1 MRIERENYRK
11 SFYLFNWL
19 CKYLFFL
26 TLFISVNISC
36 QTILKK
42 KIAIPDDLSD
52 YREGTFSGTV
62 FISQKENQNH
72 FNADIVISKENKLRM
87 DLSVF
92 PEISVFTLL
101 LNEKDITFLLPQKK
115 EFYKGNE
122 EQGMLSTFFP
132 KNLKV
137 SVFKEIFFD
146 RKPREKHWI
155 CKVNKQNLPVECQNA
170 SWIIKWERGGQRS
183 LLLKSEGFNFTFR
196 SSAFSSKVN
205 EDLFNIK
212 IPENF
217 QKILLLK

>member
-26 TLFISVNISC
+26 TLFISVSC
-36 QTILKK
+36 QTIFRKTV
-42 KIAIPDDLSD
+42 AIPDDLSV
-52 YREGTFSGTV
+52 YKKGTFSGTV
-62 FISQKENQNH
+62 FISRKENQNH
-72 FNADIVISKENKLRM
+72 FNADIVISRENKLRM

-101 LNEKDITFLLPQKK
+101 LSEKDITFLLPQKK
-115 EFYKGNE
+115 EFYKGNKA
-122 EQGMLSTFFP
+122 QGMFSAFFP

-155 CKVNKQNLPVECQNA
+155 CKVNKQNLPLECQNA
-170 SWIIKWERGGQRS
+170 NWIIKWNRSGQRS
-183 LLLKSEGFNFTFR
+183 LLLKSEDFNFTFR

-217 QKILLLK
+217 QKIFLMK